1 MIIFCYQKTGFLDL
15 PQPIDLVTQL
25 FSNKTDDEVLV
36 KLVFPLLLAVG
47 IIIGIFFSQHV
58 IYTLTAQTTL
68 EHKIYIMQRYRS
80 TLERRDL
87 APIENPYDLG
97 WYLNLKLVLG
107 SNLFLIFLPVS
118 AGGSLHHSE
127 DAYKTD

>member
-1 MIIFCYQKTGFLDL
+1 MDL

-25 FSNKTDDEVLV
+25 LSNTTDDEVLV

-58 IYTLTAQTTL
+58 IYTLTARTTL

-87 APIENPYDLG
+87 APIENPHDLG

-107 SNLFLIFLPVS
+107 PNPFLIFLPIS